1 MSVEIEE
8 LLIRWH
14 QNRLKRPPLIL
25 AIVALVTCELNNKCA
40 FSNLRSLQQGVLM
53 TDIEQS

>member
-40 FSNLRSLQQGVLM
+40 ISKL
-53 TDIEQS
+53 